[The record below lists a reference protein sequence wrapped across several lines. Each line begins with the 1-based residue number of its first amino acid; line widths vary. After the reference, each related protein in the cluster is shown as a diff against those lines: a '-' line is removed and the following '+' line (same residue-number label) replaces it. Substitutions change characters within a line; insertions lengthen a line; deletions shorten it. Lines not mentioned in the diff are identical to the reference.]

1 MSGQPC
7 KSVVGSLPK
16 AIHSGCSNGTFL
28 PLVEF
33 ICRLQEEL
41 NMRSEAR
48 TPSLIH
54 WSAPVHVRVGH
65 GSSESIFG
73 PEAAVEYLKYRWPAR
88 SNQHYLNAM
97 RACTAATD
105 RSESPD
111 FARDAF
117 IAACIEANMLA

>member
-1 MSGQPC
+1 
-7 KSVVGSLPK
+7 
-16 AIHSGCSNGTFL
+16 
-28 PLVEF
+28 
-33 ICRLQEEL
+33 
-41 NMRSEAR
+41 MRSEAR

-73 PEAAVEYLKYRWPAR
+73 PEAAVEYLRYRWPAR

-97 RACTAATD
+97 RACTAAID